1 MSQCLVFCR
10 TNLDCDHLERF
21 LNTKGGGAFRGKK
34 EKGMENPYSCVV
46 LAGMRS
52 MDERRRNLQAFKD
65 GDVRFMICT
74 DVAARGLDIKE
85 LPFVINVTLPD
96 KARAPRHILRGA

>member
-1 MSQCLVFCR
+1 MICSMVSWEQAFAMAAMS
-10 TNLDCDHLERF
+10 
-21 LNTKGGGAFRGKK
+21 A
-34 EKGMENPYSCVV
+34 
-46 LAGMRS
+46 
-52 MDERRRNLQAFKD
+52 AFKD